1 MTGTESRAVP
11 RPAGDRA
18 RSGPARFRVPP
29 AALCWLA
36 LACIGGSLL
45 IMVGADLVRPD
56 WMYPPLRLPASGF
69 PFAATGLQVPRP
81 VVVAGLWVSGVLGT
95 AGVVAG
101 LVAAR
106 RGARPPLRPVLIAT
120 AVVVAVLAVL
130 PPAGSTDVLDYAS
143 YGRLLLL
150 GHNPYLATP
159 HLLRVSDPGFGL
171 SVPWRWQYQVSLYG
185 PAATFE
191 QYLAARLGGD
201 SSARVVFW
209 LKLWNALGFGAV
221 ALVADRMLRA
231 DPARRLRA
239 HLLWTCNPLLIWGLV
254 AAGHLDV
261 LGAAAG
267 LLGLLALGPQPA
279 ARSPA
284 LARAALGGALVGVA
298 ADVKINY
305 LAFGVGLA
313 WALRRR
319 PAGLLAAGAGGLLV
333 LAPTY
338 AWFGKPAVTAL
349 FARRNKSTVD
359 SFYRLLD
366 LSAYRP
372 YLAEVALIL
381 LAALVLLLLWRLPA
395 ADPARPALRPALAVS
410 VAWLVIWPYQL
421 PWYDSMAICLLLLYP
436 ASALDWLVVTR
447 LAVAT
452 LANMPGNPGRAPG
465 HTLVVAD
472 RFIVHTMTP
481 TALLTCAALLVLFA
495 LTGQWGVTG
504 TAELGSIRGEPVR
517 PGIAWRRLP
526 ARSRQEVKSSMS
538 LEVTRLQLAELRGV
552 DGLTWPVHGFLVTYP
567 GGAVLVDTGVGGP
580 QEWLDDWRVVN
591 HSVADALDEHGLTPG
606 DVGLVINTHLHFDH
620 CGQNAVFK
628 HAAFYVQRAEL
639 DRARRESPQLT
650 DWFDFM
656 NARFELLDGDTE
668 ILPGL
673 SVLATPGH
681 TTGHQSVLVRSADGR
696 SDMLIGDAAYQPRQY
711 LDPAADDL
719 PDGQAR
725 DLVAW
730 RESVRRVKASA
741 PDRVH
746 FCHHTDVLHS

>member
-1 MTGTESRAVP
+1 MTGTESRAAL

-29 AALCWLA
+29 AALGWLA

-45 IMVGADLVRPD
+45 IMVGADLVRQD
-56 WMYPPLRLPASGF
+56 WMYPPLHLPAGGF
-69 PFAATGLQVPRP
+69 PFAATGLQVARP
-81 VVVAGLWVSGVLGT
+81 VVVAGLWVSAALGT

-106 RGARPPLRPVLIAT
+106 RGARPPLRPVLIAA
-120 AVVVAVLAVL
+120 AVVIAVLAVL

-171 SVPWRWQYQVSLYG
+171 SVPWRWQHQVSLYG
-185 PAATFE
+185 PTATFE

-201 SSARVVFW
+201 SPARVVFW

-239 HLLWTCNPLLIWGLV
+239 HLLWTCNPLLIWGLI

-267 LLGLLALGPQPA
+267 LLGLLALGPQSAGRAP
-279 ARSPA
+279 S
-284 LARAALGGALVGVA
+284 LARAALAGALVGVA

-305 LAFGVGLA
+305 LAFGIGLA

-319 PAGLLAAGAGGLLV
+319 PARLLAACAGGLLV

-366 LSAYRP
+366 LNAYRP
-372 YLAEVALIL
+372 YLGEVALIL

-395 ADPARPALRPALAVS
+395 ADPARPALRPALAIS

-465 HTLVVAD
+465 HALVVTD
-472 RFIVHTMTP
+472 RFLVHTMTP

-504 TAELGSIRGEPVR
+504 TAELKSIRGDPCD
-517 PGIAWRRLP
+517 RR
-526 ARSRQEVKSSMS
+526 
-538 LEVTRLQLAELRGV
+538 
-552 DGLTWPVHGFLVTYP
+552 
-567 GGAVLVDTGVGGP
+567 
-580 QEWLDDWRVVN
+580 
-591 HSVADALDEHGLTPG
+591 
-606 DVGLVINTHLHFDH
+606 
-620 CGQNAVFK
+620 
-628 HAAFYVQRAEL
+628 
-639 DRARRESPQLT
+639 
-650 DWFDFM
+650 
-656 NARFELLDGDTE
+656 
-668 ILPGL
+668 
-673 SVLATPGH
+673 
-681 TTGHQSVLVRSADGR
+681 
-696 SDMLIGDAAYQPRQY
+696 
-711 LDPAADDL
+711 
-719 PDGQAR
+719 
-725 DLVAW
+725 
-730 RESVRRVKASA
+730 
-741 PDRVH
+741 
-746 FCHHTDVLHS
+746 